1 MFFKILLLFLFLSM
15 RSVENENNDQ
25 SNANHSCTP
34 QFMVLC
40 RMFKHCERTEE
51 GLQSKTMTATA
62 LEETFDTLD

>member
-1 MFFKILLLFLFLSM
+1 MKT
-15 RSVENENNDQ
+15 ENNDQ

-34 QFMVLC
+34 LFMVLC